1 MVVSAGP
8 LTPITATS
16 VNAVKGSLEDI
27 VNWSGKDA
35 IQVGQTKTEHTLQNK
50 SYIPYYE

>member
-1 MVVSAGP
+1 MIIFGPSGLQTAQHVTAICVKMVVSAGP

-27 VNWSGKDA
+27 VN
-35 IQVGQTKTEHTLQNK
+35 
-50 SYIPYYE
+50 